1 MISTHGLSS
10 AEARALLAQHGP
22 NRLTE
27 VAPVATWRKFVRQFT
42 NFLNGILI
50 VAALVSLVV
59 AREVK
64 TSVVVFI
71 VVVVNAVI
79 GFVQEEKAEA
89 SLQALKKML
98 SLHAKVRRDDGIHS
112 ISAEEVVPG
121 DVVILDTGDRVCADG
136 RLIVAVGLEVDEAAL
151 TGESH
156 PTEKSVIDLPTH
168 LPIGE
173 QHGSV
178 FMNTTITRGRGEFVV
193 TTTGMNTQMGSIA
206 GLLRDTSTDQ
216 SPLQKQLDHL
226 GHNLAAL
233 AGVLVAVVF
242 GVGLLAGTDI
252 SDLFVT
258 AVALAVA
265 SIPEGLPAVTAV
277 TLAIGVSRM
286 AKSNAIVKR
295 LSSVETLG
303 CTSVICSDKTGTLT
317 LNQMTACEL
326 VYMNKSHVVDGVG
339 YSPQGVIQ
347 GQPGDDPIALTSAL
361 LPMALCNDA
370 IVQESSD
377 GEWELIGDPTEGA
390 LLVLGMKGGLQ
401 VDNLRATR
409 ARIAEVPFDSSH
421 KFMATFHQMVTNA
434 GEEIVRVYVKGAPD
448 VLLNKSSFAIN
459 EEGSACD
466 ISSKAQ
472 SLLAHNNRL
481 ASQGLRVLA
490 VAQKDFGITEWDE
503 LRDEDP
509 ISLIDDLTLLAL
521 VGIIDPPRP
530 EARDAIALARSAG
543 IEVKMITGDHAVTAA
558 AIGRNLGLDGQSV
571 SGTELTEMSDDE
583 LESRIDDI
591 SVFARVS
598 PEHKIR
604 LVAMLRKLGHVV
616 AMTGDGVND
625 APALKKADI
634 GVAMGVTGTEVTK
647 EAANMVLTDDNF
659 ATIVTAVERG
669 RTIYMNIVKFVRFQL
684 STTLGFALVF
694 LMSSLLDIASRKPF
708 TAIAILWVNIIMDG
722 PPAMA
727 LGVDKPTHDTM
738 QHRPRPSTEP
748 ILTGSRWTA
757 VGLASLVMAVG
768 TLGVF
773 VWGPGV
779 TPEAGVASVA
789 GTMGFNTFVLF
800 QFFNIL
806 NVRNE
811 SRTVFS
817 SETFSNIYL
826 WVSLAAVLFLQVLV
840 THWGTAQRLFDTT
853 DISLSQWLTCIAV
866 ASSVLWV
873 EEVRK
878 QIVRFRAHRTAERN

>member
-1 MISTHGLSS
+1 MISTCGLTSTV
-10 AEARALLAQHGP
+10 ARDLLELHGP
-22 NRLTE
+22 NKLAE
-27 VAPVATWRKFVRQFT
+27 EAVVPAWKKFVRQFA
-42 NFLNGILI
+42 NFLNAILI

-71 VVVVNAVI
+71 VVVMNATI
-79 GFVQEEKAEA
+79 GFVQERKAES
-89 SLQALKKML
+89 SLLALKKML
-98 SLHAKVRRDDGIHS
+98 SLHAKVRRDDTIRS

-136 RLIVAVGLEVDEAAL
+136 QLLVAVSLEADESAL

-156 PTEKSVIDLPTH
+156 PSEKCVVDVPEGLPT
-168 LPIGE
+168 GE

-178 FMNTTITRGRGEFVV
+178 FMNTTVTRGRGEFVV
-193 TTTGMNTQMGSIA
+193 TSTGMNTKMGSIA
-206 GLLRDTSTDQ
+206 GLLRDTAIDQ

-226 GHNLAAL
+226 AHNLAAL
-233 AGVLVAVVF
+233 AGVIVAVVF
-242 GVGLLAGTDI
+242 GVGLLVGTDI

-286 AKSNAIVKR
+286 ARSNAIVKR

-326 VYMNKSHVVDGVG
+326 VYMNTDHAVDGVG
-339 YSPQGVIQ
+339 YSPRGTIHR
-347 GQPGDDPIALTSAL
+347 QPGDDPVALTSAL

-370 IVQESSD
+370 QVHENSNGD
-377 GEWELIGDPTEGA
+377 WELIGDPTEGA
-390 LLVLGMKGGLQ
+390 LLVLAMKGGLH
-401 VDNLRATR
+401 VDDLRATR

-421 KFMATFHQMVTNA
+421 KFMATFHQMVTNG
-434 GEEIVRVYVKGAPD
+434 GEEIVRAYVKGAPD
-448 VLLNKSSFAIN
+448 VLLNKSSYTIN
-459 EEGSACD
+459 EHGSACD
-466 ISSKAQ
+466 ISSKAE
-472 SLLAHNNRL
+472 SLLAHNHRL

-490 VAQKDFGITEWDE
+490 VAQRDFGIIEWDE
-503 LRDEDP
+503 LRGEEP
-509 ISLIDDLTLLAL
+509 LALIDNLTLLAL

-530 EARDAIALARSAG
+530 EARDAISLACSAG
-543 IEVKMITGDHAVTAA
+543 IEVKMITGDHAITAG
-558 AIGRNLGLDGQSV
+558 AIGHSLGLTGESV
-571 SGTELTEMSDDE
+571 SGAELSEMSDTE
-583 LESRIDDI
+583 LSSRIDNI

-604 LVAMLRKLGHVV
+604 LVTMLRDKGHVV

-634 GVAMGVTGTEVTK
+634 GVAMGITGTEVTK
-647 EAANMVLTDDNF
+647 EAATMVLTDDNF

-727 LGVDKPTHDTM
+727 LGVDKPTQGTM
-738 QHRPRPSTEP
+738 QQPPRPSTEP
-748 ILTGSRWTA
+748 ILTTSRWTA
-757 VGLASLVMAVG
+757 VGLASTVMAIG

-773 VWGPGV
+773 ALAPGS
-779 TPEAGVASVA
+779 PAEAGVASVA

-811 SRTVFS
+811 TRTVFS

-826 WVSLAAVLFLQVLV
+826 WASLGAVVLLQVLA
-840 THWGTAQRLFDTT
+840 THWSTAQTLFDTT
-853 DISLSQWLTCIAV
+853 DISLIQWLACIAV

-873 EEVRK
+873 EEIHK
-878 QIVRFRAHRTAERN
+878 QIARIKTRLRQ